1 MAGLLLA
8 TDKCVLTCTPP
19 TATVTGKAFAT
30 IPANSQK
37 ANIVSQIQ
45 ITAITGQGSAGV
57 IQSIIPGTIS
67 GSTQFVKG
75 LNQSIVRVG
84 DNIAIATVEL
94 PPGSPTTVS
103 GSVTVTVT
111 ASGQT
116 AVTGI

>member
-1 MAGLLLA
+1 MEGLLLA

-19 TATVTGKAFAT
+19 TATVTGKAFVT

-57 IQSIIPGTIS
+57 IQSIIPGKIS

-75 LNQSIVRVG
+75 LGQAIVRVS
-84 DNIAIATVEL
+84 DKINIATVEL
-94 PPGSPTTVS
+94 PPGSPTPVS

-111 ASGQT
+111 TSGQT
-116 AVTGI
+116 AVTGL

>member
-19 TATVTGKAFAT
+19 TATVTGKAFVT

-45 ITAITGQGSAGV
+45 ITAITGQGAAGV
-57 IQSIIPGTIS
+57 IQSIIQGTIS

-75 LNQSIVRVG
+75 LRQAIVRVG
-84 DNIAIATVEL
+84 DNINIATVEL
-94 PPGSPTTVS
+94 PPGSPTPVT

-116 AVTGI
+116 AVTGQ

>member
-19 TATVTGKAFAT
+19 TATVTEKEFTT
-30 IPANSQK
+30 ISANSQK

-45 ITAITGQGSAGV
+45 ITEITGQGSSGV
-57 IQSIIPGTIS
+57 IQSIVPGTIS

-75 LNQSIVRVG
+75 LNRAIVRVN
-84 DNIAIATVEL
+84 DNVDIATVEL
-94 PPGSPTTVS
+94 PPGSTSTVT

-116 AVTGI
+116 AVTGQ